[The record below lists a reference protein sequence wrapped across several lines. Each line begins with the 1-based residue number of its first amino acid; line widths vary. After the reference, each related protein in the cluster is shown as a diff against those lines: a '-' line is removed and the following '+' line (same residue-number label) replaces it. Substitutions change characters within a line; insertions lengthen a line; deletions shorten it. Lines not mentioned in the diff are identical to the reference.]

1 MKLDS
6 MKTKVEAGKAKAK
19 QLGMRFTCAAGGV
32 MCAVAA
38 NPALAMAA
46 KTAGEEE
53 IKKLTGALSTICV
66 AGGIL
71 CVFAALVLFALGKV
85 GDSNGARGEGMMV
98 GLALAAVAFFIA
110 SVFINTALA
119 GILG

>member
-6 MKTKVEAGKAKAK
+6 MKTKAEAIKAKAK
-19 QLGMRFTCAAGGV
+19 KLGVEAALVSGG
-32 MCAVAA
+32 AVSLVAGC
-38 NPALAMAA
+38 PALAMAA
-46 KTAGEEE
+46 KVAGSDELE
-53 IKKLTGALSTICV
+53 KLTGALSTICV

-71 CVFAALVLFALGKV
+71 CVFASLVLFALGKV
-85 GDSNGARGEGMMV
+85 GDGNSARGEGMMV

-110 SVFINTALA
+110 SVFINTALS